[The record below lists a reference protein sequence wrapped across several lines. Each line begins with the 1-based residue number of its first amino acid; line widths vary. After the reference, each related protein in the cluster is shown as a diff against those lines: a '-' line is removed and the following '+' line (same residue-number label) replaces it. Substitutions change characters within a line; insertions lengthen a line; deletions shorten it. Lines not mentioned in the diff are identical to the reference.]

1 MYKIAKHKS
10 FVDRKIKKCMNK
22 FLTIIT
28 LITFSL
34 NFCKSQNLE
43 LSLKQLFEKANALNL
58 PLLIVRY
65 DQSMLESD
73 PSYADFILDSLMN
86 ASHNKFIIDTE
97 FVVYKL
103 DSESSKEEDIEF
115 QKQFI
120 MDYTP
125 NFILHSS
132 KGELLHFYN
141 PISYESENDN
151 IVQDLRDT
159 LNIKSKLLLTRLNL
173 EKKFVE
179 NNISN
184 KDLYELIKIRNSVHL
199 KTQKEINEYVRLGNN
214 IDLYLMEIIN
224 QQTFKMSDSVTE
236 HLLTIDEQNKYSNAF
251 NLLTYFRNICEKAW
265 RYQDLPEF
273 EQAQKW
279 KVFYEKKA
287 IEEMNKEF
295 LGDLFFNSSI
305 QNNFVTQKDLI
316 ERLSLYT
323 SSNDL
328 VNIVKVGNEI
338 ANNVLNS
345 YKSDKKEYV
354 QNELAKGDFLM
365 KGTIELNPTMDSTF
379 LKSIEYREKN
389 RDKIILKYE
398 NLFDENIANHL
409 NTVSWTFYEKV
420 TETSELKK
428 ALKWSKKSIELH
440 STAANLDTYA
450 HLLFKLGHKKKAIK
464 YEQKALEMAVTEGN
478 DRYVEEFKQEILK
491 FKSIH

>member
-184 KDLYELIKIRNSVHL
+184 EDLYELIKIRNSVHL

-224 QQTFKMSDSVTE
+224 QQTF
-236 HLLTIDEQNKYSNAF
+236 
-251 NLLTYFRNICEKAW
+251 
-265 RYQDLPEF
+265 
-273 EQAQKW
+273 
-279 KVFYEKKA
+279 
-287 IEEMNKEF
+287 
-295 LGDLFFNSSI
+295 
-305 QNNFVTQKDLI
+305 
-316 ERLSLYT
+316 
-323 SSNDL
+323 
-328 VNIVKVGNEI
+328 
-338 ANNVLNS
+338 
-345 YKSDKKEYV
+345 
-354 QNELAKGDFLM
+354 
-365 KGTIELNPTMDSTF
+365 
-379 LKSIEYREKN
+379 
-389 RDKIILKYE
+389 ILK
-398 NLFDENIANHL
+398 LRI
-409 NTVSWTFYEKV
+409 
-420 TETSELKK
+420 
-428 ALKWSKKSIELH
+428 
-440 STAANLDTYA
+440 
-450 HLLFKLGHKKKAIK
+450 
-464 YEQKALEMAVTEGN
+464 
-478 DRYVEEFKQEILK
+478 
-491 FKSIH
+491 